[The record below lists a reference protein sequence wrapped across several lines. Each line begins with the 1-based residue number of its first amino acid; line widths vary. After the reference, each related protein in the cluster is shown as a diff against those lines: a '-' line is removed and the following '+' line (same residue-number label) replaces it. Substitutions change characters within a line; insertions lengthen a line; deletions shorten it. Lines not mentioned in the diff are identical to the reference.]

1 MAKIE
6 HRQVN
11 LTGLNLFCHYT
22 HGVAATSL
30 VSPDACPDN
39 FYPVRRGRDGAWY
52 AELANR
58 FAGK

>member
-39 FYPVRRGRDGAWY
+39 SYPVRRGRDGGVV
-52 AELANR
+52 R
-58 FAGK
+58 